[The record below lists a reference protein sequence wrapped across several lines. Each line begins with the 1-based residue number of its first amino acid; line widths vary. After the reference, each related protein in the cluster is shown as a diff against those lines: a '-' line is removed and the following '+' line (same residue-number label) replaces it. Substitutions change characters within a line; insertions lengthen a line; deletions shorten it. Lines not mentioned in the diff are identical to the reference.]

1 MVQPRTKQ
9 GVLLMHYESPQPS
22 KVIKIKNDLL
32 TDSEYESLTNI
43 LDRLANESGVDW
55 SCHHYELFGNLNIY
69 S

>member
-1 MVQPRTKQ
+1 
-9 GVLLMHYESPQPS
+9 MHYESLQPS

-32 TDSEYESLTNI
+32 TDSEYESLTKI